1 MTTTKTLML
10 AALTALS
17 LGAGAAMAQESPGG
31 VGSGPY
37 EMQQLNKA
45 LATYHANVAQAA
57 STANRTPQ
65 YGSSDRPAYPVPT
78 LEGSDGN
85 GG

>member
-1 MTTTKTLML
+1 MSTTKTLVL
-10 AALTALS
+10 AALTALT
-17 LGAGAAMAQESPGG
+17 LGTGAAMAQESGGG
-31 VGSGPY
+31 VGSEPY
-37 EMQQLNKA
+37 VMQQLSKA
-45 LATYHANVAQAA
+45 LATFHATEAQAA